1 MPNLVT
7 SSLLCSRHINII
19 LRQKVQNYTK
29 CIHCIDEGRHVTN
42 PHSGANR
49 PLTHPP
55 ESSMGIIFFPSTRI
69 METIPSHSCPL
80 PGSLGV
86 WPFFPVAALL
96 ETYWRATL
104 SPLQTYS
111 THDWNF
117 TQYIF
122 WTVCS
127 KMWPAFVQLLN
138 TLYLLPVLVVLRLDS
153 EDCTDLTQL
162 FLSTIWVFKIKNHFY
177 GSAKSW

>member
-1 MPNLVT
+1 MLYRWEEDIDSIHVKNIVNKTSNNFKLPNLVT
-7 SSLLCSRHINII
+7 SNFLCSRHINITI
-19 LRQKVQNYTK
+19 RQKVQNYTK

-104 SPLQTYS
+104 SPLQTL
-111 THDWNF
+111 
-117 TQYIF
+117 
-122 WTVCS
+122 TVHLTGISLTTYFEQSAVKCG
-127 KMWPAFVQLLN
+127 LL
-138 TLYLLPVLVVLRLDS
+138 LV
-153 EDCTDLTQL
+153 
-162 FLSTIWVFKIKNHFY
+162 NY
-177 GSAKSW
+177 